1 MEDKPWARPLHGV
14 RGIVEFN
21 SVRFSYPGAKK
32 PTLDDVSFCVGPG
45 EVLTLIGPSGSRKSS
60 AAKLLLRFYDPDAG

>member
-1 MEDKPWARPLHGV
+1 M
-14 RGIVEFN
+14 EFN

-45 EVLTLIGPSGSRKSS
+45 EVLTLIGPSGSRKST